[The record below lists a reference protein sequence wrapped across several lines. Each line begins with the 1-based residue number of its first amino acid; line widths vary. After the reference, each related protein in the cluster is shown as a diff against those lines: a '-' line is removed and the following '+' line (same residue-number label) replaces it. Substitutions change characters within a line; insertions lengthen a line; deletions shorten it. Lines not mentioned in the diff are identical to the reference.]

1 MKRKRGNDDVSLSYD
16 DSARHRALTD
26 QTISMMA
33 WMPEFNFLTRQEVAR
48 LAEMPPHTFK
58 RGEALID
65 PADNS
70 QRILIILLAGE
81 CVIEKKVEINGETFA
96 VNIETV
102 HAPAVLGE
110 IGVFSS
116 VHRTATVLAS
126 QRSVVLLVPAETLTG
141 YFEQSKETTKKML
154 WYFAKLGVM
163 RIKTSTLS
171 YDSLFRKYIKNESI
185 KPHDFTK
192 DVTALEEILGNDVE
206 ASNISSSF
214 FDPVANLLDRV
225 DKALGE
231 VTYLDQ
237 IKDQPMPDIQQAP
250 PTCINNLSLLARSV
264 MKSGKYEGVP
274 IKKALSEEFAKNL
287 NLFTKD
293 DSAKE
298 CIDIITG
305 ATYDLVDLS
314 RTIKEA
320 NSKRTTKPGTQNMI
334 DGFEKRMKTAFDDT
348 VYQAKERF
356 SVDKLPIR
364 LGNDLQSVILARY
377 LVKKIAEIKARVQT
391 EHFEDLTNI
400 EYTKPGIE
408 ARDSVAME
416 IYGRLS
422 DHIIVQLLIP
432 AIIENKMRYFASE
445 YPKDSS
451 ILDFLI
457 LGYNLHYPP
466 KKKTAQENQSPPYPV

>member
-1 MKRKRGNDDVSLSYD
+1 MEKKRGNDDVLLSDD

-33 WMPEFNFLTRQEVAR
+33 WMPEFNFLTRKEVAR

-81 CVIEKKVEINGETFA
+81 CVIEKKIEINGETFA
-96 VNIETV
+96 VNIEIV

-116 VHRTATVLAS
+116 VRRTATVLAS
-126 QRSVVLLVPAETLTG
+126 QRSVVLLVPAETLIG
-141 YFEQSKETTKKML
+141 YFEQSRETTKKML

-163 RIKTSTLS
+163 RIKTSSLN
-171 YDSLFRKYIKNESI
+171 YEALFRKYIKNESV
-185 KPHDFTK
+185 KPYDFTK

-206 ASNISSSF
+206 ASNISSTF

-231 VTYLDQ
+231 VTYFDQ
-237 IKDQPMPDIQQAP
+237 IKDQPMPDVRKAP
-250 PTCINNLSLLARSV
+250 PTCMNGLSPLARSV
-264 MKSGKYEGVP
+264 AESGEYEGLS
-274 IKKALSEEFAKNL
+274 IKKALSEKLAKNL
-287 NLFTKD
+287 ELFTED

-298 CIDIITG
+298 AIDIITG
-305 ATYDLVDLS
+305 ATYDLIDLS
-314 RTIKEA
+314 RAIKEA
-320 NSKRTTKPGTQNMI
+320 NSKRTTKPGTQSMI
-334 DGFEKRMKTAFDDT
+334 DGFEKRIKNAFDKI
-348 VYQAKERF
+348 VHQAQERF
-356 SVDKLPIR
+356 SVSKLPAK

-377 LVKKIAEIKARVQT
+377 LLKKVAEIKARVEA

-400 EYTKPGIE
+400 EYTKPGRE
-408 ARDSVAME
+408 TRDSVAME

-432 AIIENKMRYFASE
+432 AIIENKMRYFANE

-457 LGYNLHYPP
+457 LGYNLHYPHDE
-466 KKKTAQENQSPPYPV
+466 KAALANQPPYPV